1 MASHLYDAVVA
12 LRAELAKDTLHTY
25 ELTYDAVADAST
37 CTCIV
42 ERDGGTQKS
51 PS

>member
-25 ELTYDAVADAST
+25 IFCPMYKYTMSD
-37 CTCIV
+37 
-42 ERDGGTQKS
+42 
-51 PS
+51 